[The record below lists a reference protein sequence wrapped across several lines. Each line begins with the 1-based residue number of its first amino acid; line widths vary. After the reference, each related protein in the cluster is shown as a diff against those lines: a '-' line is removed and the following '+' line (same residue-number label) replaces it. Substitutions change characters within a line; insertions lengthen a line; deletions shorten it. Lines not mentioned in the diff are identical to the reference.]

1 MLSGHV
7 STTLAHL
14 SRGKVSSVVAVKESV
29 KQDLEFSLIIDRFI
43 LHQLGTVANK
53 KIAIDLFPTALFSV
67 LIPE

>member
-7 STTLAHL
+7 STTLARI
-14 SRGKVSSVVAVKESV
+14 SRGKTSSVDAVKVSV

-53 KIAIDLFPTALFSV
+53 KIAIDLFPTALFAV
-67 LIPE
+67 LDPE